1 MKGPDSAFDAKPHVP
16 LVTIS
21 ASPALAKCVGEFARR
36 AQAQMFSTRAA
47 SDFSTKRASTVSSR
61 VMSVEVSAGLPE
73 EFEADLKWVMGKVVD
88 EKVDL
93 RTLALYVYS
102 TLQST

>member
-21 ASPALAKCVGEFARR
+21 VPSALAKCVGELARR

-47 SDFSTKRASTVSSR
+47 SDFSTKRASTVSSG

-73 EFEADLKWVMGKVVD
+73 ESEADLK
-88 EKVDL
+88 
-93 RTLALYVYS
+93 
-102 TLQST
+102 